1 MYTNE
6 VRNRLR
12 QKQDKLIQLA
22 EKRQIP
28 DYYQAHA
35 DFPGSPT
42 LGQMRQY
49 IYPEWEGAIDAGLR
63 ALGSAERRE
72 K

>member
-6 VRNRLR
+6 VRERIR
-12 QKQDKLIQLA
+12 KKQDKLIALA
-22 EKRQIP
+22 EKRKIP

-42 LGQMRQY
+42 IAKMRQY
-49 IYPEWEGAIDAGLR
+49 IYPEWERAIDAGIM
-63 ALGSAERRE
+63 ALEGRNG
-72 K
+72 